1 MLQTSEAIIE
11 IRELGVDASKDG
23 GSKPAL
29 FVKLHLL
36 PIVAHLGV
44 ARVSSDQS
52 SSFSGAGYSYGYQAF
67 STLTD
72 RAPVPFLCE
81 EFYLSCEFG
90 HVRLVF
96 FLFLYPSLPI
106 LFYKYLNLV
115 LIELESC
122 TKDLVTCQ
130 FVLGTGMQV

>member
-1 MLQTSEAIIE
+1 MQTSQATIE
-11 IRELGVDASKDG
+11 IKELGVDASKDG
-23 GSKPAL
+23 GSKSAL

-44 ARVSSDQS
+44 ARISSDQS
-52 SSFSGAGYSYGYQAF
+52 SSFSGASYNYGYQAF
-67 STLTD
+67 STLTE

-96 FLFLYPSLPI
+96 FFFLYRSLPI

-115 LIELESC
+115 LAELESY
-122 TKDLVTCQ
+122 TNDLVFCQ
-130 FVLGTGMQV
+130 FVLGPGMQV